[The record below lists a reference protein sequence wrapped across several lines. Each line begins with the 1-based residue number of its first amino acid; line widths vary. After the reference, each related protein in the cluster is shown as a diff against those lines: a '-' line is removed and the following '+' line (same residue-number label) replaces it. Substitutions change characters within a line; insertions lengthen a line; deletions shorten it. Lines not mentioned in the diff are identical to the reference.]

1 MFPDNGFSEE
11 GKLDWEKSEPPPPPA
26 PEPYPS
32 FPATPPSFDPASA
45 TSEMEEEGVPD
56 SPSGYVVITPSGR
69 KKGVSPEIAQ
79 LLDRTSKRKDA
90 VSALEEVQRSRKKW
104 VVLIVILILLLVG
117 AAGAAVYEFLEINK
131 LKESHAQAL
140 QQTNAAHLTLK
151 AGLEKQIGDTA
162 AAKKDVEDKLA
173 KLSADFEA
181 YKESVKD
188 RLAQVDDLENSRNE
202 VARNLEEA
210 QTLNLRIP
218 ELEQQLQGRESDI
231 SRLKAEVAEVRSS
244 VVTLEESNTG
254 RGNDIERLEGEI
266 EKREAHVNELQEEI
280 DSLTGKGLTPKISAS
295 EYAKLKDEDRKK
307 TSRIELLEKWSKQ
320 LEEQIEEIH
329 IVGKGEKNILDQ
341 MNDLRMDLLRI
352 GKDRMKL
359 QEDLKNEQEAR
370 RRYSSPENT
379 IIEWAQAHS
388 TGKIEVLMKF
398 YAENNRHRKR
408 FEEGTDEDR
417 GKLAAEFREFAAYEV
432 DPRVLSV
439 TINPKERQ
447 ATAKL
452 TLRLT
457 LNGKTV
463 EMPATMLLVR
473 EYNQWAILS
482 EGF

>member
-1 MFPDNGFSEE
+1 M
-11 GKLDWEKSEPPPPPA
+11 
-26 PEPYPS
+26 
-32 FPATPPSFDPASA
+32 
-45 TSEMEEEGVPD
+45 
-56 SPSGYVVITPSGR
+56 
-69 KKGVSPEIAQ
+69 
-79 LLDRTSKRKDA
+79 
-90 VSALEEVQRSRKKW
+90 
-104 VVLIVILILLLVG
+104 
-117 AAGAAVYEFLEINK
+117 
-131 LKESHAQAL
+131 
-140 QQTNAAHLTLK
+140 K
-151 AGLEKQIGDTA
+151 AGLEKQLGELS
-162 AAKKDVEDKLA
+162 AAKKGVEEKLT
-173 KLSADFEA
+173 KLDTDFEA

-210 QTLNLRIP
+210 QTLNQRIP
-218 ELEQQLQGRESDI
+218 ELEKQLKDRESVI
-231 SRLKAEVAEVRSS
+231 SRLKAEVTEIQGS
-244 VVTLEESNTG
+244 VTTLEESNTR
-254 RGNDIERLEGEI
+254 RGADIERLEGDI
-266 EKREAHVNELQEEI
+266 NKRNARLKDLQEEI

-295 EYAKLKDEDRKK
+295 EYAKLLDELRKK

-341 MNDLRMDLLRI
+341 MNDLRMDLLRL

-379 IIEWAQAHS
+379 IIEWAQAHGS
-388 TGKIEVLMKF
+388 GKIDVLMKF

-408 FEEGTDEDR
+408 FEEGSDEER
-417 GKLAAEFREFAAYEV
+417 GKLAAEFREFAAYEI

-447 ATAKL
+447 ATVKL
-452 TLRLT
+452 TLRMT
-457 LNGKTV
+457 LDGRTV

-473 EYNQWAILS
+473 EYDQWAILS